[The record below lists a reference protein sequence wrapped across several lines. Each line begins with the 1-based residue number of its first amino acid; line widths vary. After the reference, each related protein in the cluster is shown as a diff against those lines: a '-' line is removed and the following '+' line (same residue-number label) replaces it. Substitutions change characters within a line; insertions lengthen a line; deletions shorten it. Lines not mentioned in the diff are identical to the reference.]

1 MDKVYS
7 WSFYLRRPFGE
18 QDSHSYIIGKWKI
31 LCYYARYLSR
41 ITNLWK
47 PQYSES
53 DRFLSSIQASL
64 VAAQSC
70 KRSRHHSPS
79 SGGHQAGFGAS
90 KCKLWRQQQE
100 QWSISMTDLWIT
112 YFTFQW
118 EAAFP
123 NGECG
128 KTSMAESSRLTA
140 WQSSILL
147 YSPCS
152 SNAPGVTLGTGKLL
166 VQPDKFW
173 SGVGGGVG
181 GWPVSDC
188 IHPRVAT
195 LILVTLHLTSKS
207 YYGILAFTNS
217 FVWFQKGRH
226 VTLWLIA
233 MFGFKVISCYE
244 HYLPR
249 TGNNSFVTSAI
260 DAVANRPG
268 GSFKIS
274 IPFLVLAQGF

>member
-1 MDKVYS
+1 
-7 WSFYLRRPFGE
+7 
-18 QDSHSYIIGKWKI
+18 
-31 LCYYARYLSR
+31 
-41 ITNLWK
+41 
-47 PQYSES
+47 
-53 DRFLSSIQASL
+53 
-64 VAAQSC
+64 
-70 KRSRHHSPS
+70 
-79 SGGHQAGFGAS
+79 
-90 KCKLWRQQQE
+90 
-100 QWSISMTDLWIT
+100 MTDLWIT

-123 NGECG
+123 NGECV